1 MPDSVIAAIAARR
14 ALRPAA
20 PEAATGLPRRLRIA
34 TYNIHKGM
42 TAFNLRCRADD
53 LRVALATLEADIV
66 FLQEV
71 QEVHRRHALR
81 FANWPAEPQTQYLAG
96 TEYHSV
102 YARNAVYE
110 HGHHGNAVLALQPF
124 AEARNHD
131 VSDHAWESRG
141 LLHVVQRHGAD
152 ELHLVN
158 VHLGLFAGSRRR
170 QTDALI
176 ALVREQVPAGAA
188 LIIAGD
194 FNDWHNRLNE
204 RICAEL
210 GVCEAMTSM
219 PAPRGGRLRGLLG
232 AARAQ
237 ALEGR
242 PARTFPALLPWL
254 TLDRIYVRG
263 FAVEHAAVMG
273 GRLWAR
279 MSDHAPLVAD
289 LIAADAARGVV
300 DPAPPALHDAE
311 RAGGAHDARPGTASE
326 TRAG

>member
-1 MPDSVIAAIAARR
+1 MPDSVIAALAARNHARR
-14 ALRPAA
+14 AAYVAAA
-20 PEAATGLPRRLRIA
+20 PDRLPRKLRVA
-34 TYNIHKGM
+34 TYNIHKGVS
-42 TAFNLRCRADD
+42 AFNRHCRADEMR
-53 LRVALATLEADIV
+53 LALATLDADIV

-71 QEVHRRHALR
+71 QEISQRNAEK
-81 FANWPAEPQTQYLAG
+81 FANWPAEPQTRFLAG
-96 TEYHSV
+96 AEYHSI

-110 HGHHGNAVLALQPF
+110 HGHHGNAILSLHPLGV
-124 AEARNHD
+124 ARNHD
-131 VSDHAWESRG
+131 VSDHAHESRG
-141 LLHVVQRHGAD
+141 LLHVVQRFGAD

-176 ALVREQVPAGAA
+176 ALVREQVPADAP
-188 LIIAGD
+188 LLIAGD

-210 GVCEAMTSM
+210 GMCEAMSSM
-219 PAPRGGRLRGLLG
+219 PRTGSRLRGLLG

-263 FAVEHAAVMG
+263 FAVESAAVLG

-279 MSDHAPLVAD
+279 MSDHAPLMAELTT
-289 LIAADAARGVV
+289 LIGADAAGHDAAPAAA
-300 DPAPPALHDAE
+300 DPA
-311 RAGGAHDARPGTASE
+311 RAG
-326 TRAG
+326 

>member
-1 MPDSVIAAIAARR
+1 MPDSIV
-14 ALRPAA
+14 
-20 PEAATGLPRRLRIA
+20 AATSRLPAGRVAAAALPRRLRIA
-34 TYNIHKGM
+34 TYNIHKGVS
-42 TAFNLRCRADD
+42 AFNLRCRTDD
-53 LRVALATLEADIV
+53 LRIALATLEADIV

-71 QEVHRRHALR
+71 QEVSRRNAARH
-81 FANWPAEPQTQYLAG
+81 ANWPAEPQTRFLAG
-96 TEYHSV
+96 ADYHSV

-110 HGHHGNAVLALQPF
+110 HGHHGNAILSLHPF
-124 AEARNHD
+124 DAARNHD
-131 VSDHAWESRG
+131 VSDHAYESRG
-141 LLHVVQRHGAD
+141 LLHAVQRYGAD

-170 QTDALI
+170 QTDALVT
-176 ALVREQVPAGAA
+176 LVREQVPAGAP

-210 GVCEAMTSM
+210 GVCEAMSSM
-219 PAPRGGRLRGLLG
+219 PAQPGGKWRSLLG

-263 FAVEHAAVMG
+263 FAVQLATVLG
-273 GRLWAR
+273 GRRWAR
-279 MSDHAPLVAD
+279 MSDHAPLVAE
-289 LIAADAARGVV
+289 LAPLAQAGSAAQTGGLAPAGAA
-300 DPAPPALHDAE
+300 A
-311 RAGGAHDARPGTASE
+311 AG
-326 TRAG
+326 